1 MGTTG
6 WLKRVAL
13 RSVTLG
19 TLGMALLLGGCGVG
33 FQPSSVS
40 SPHGSRVKAAQTAA
54 VFPTE
59 PGFVWQYDV
68 LAHPSD
74 DPDVDYHGTETV
86 RIVSSRKQDGAVMVE
101 CKAIDTFTSR
111 YRFPQLVVTG
121 DKVIMRGVTYW
132 GSAASE
138 AEGLSIA
145 FLQLP
150 LTVGAR
156 WDDGEWIGEV
166 EAREKV
172 TVPTGT
178 YDAFRVNVIGTH
190 DDVYTAVGDYW
201 VAPGVGIVK
210 SDLSI
215 PGWNIESE
223 LIVAGVQR

>member
-1 MGTTG
+1 METTG
-6 WLKRVAL
+6 WLKRLA
-13 RSVTLG
+13 RGSVM
-19 TLGMALLLGGCGVG
+19 LGMAVALVGCGVG
-33 FQPSSVS
+33 FQPGGLASRDV
-40 SPHGSRVKAAQTAA
+40 SRVKAAQTAA

-86 RIVSSRKQDGAVMVE
+86 RIVSSSRQDGTLSVT

-121 DKVIMRGVTYW
+121 DKVVMRGVTYW
-132 GSAASE
+132 GSAASGE
-138 AEGLSIA
+138 DDLAVE

-150 LTVGAR
+150 LKVGAR

-166 EAREKV
+166 EALEKI

-178 YDAFRVNVIGTH
+178 YEAYRINVIGTH